1 MSYVVTQSCT
11 SDGAC
16 VIACPVNAIHPT
28 PGEPGFAEAEMLY
41 VDPVSCVDCGACATA
56 CPVDAILPHTKLTE
70 KQLPFVELN
79 AAYYR
84 DNPHPDRTPL
94 ALVERPR
101 DLATDGL
108 RVAVVGAGPA
118 GLYAADELLRL
129 PGVHVDVFDRLP
141 TPHGLARYGVAP
153 DHPRTKQVIEMFGAI
168 EREPGFRYRLNV
180 EAGTD
185 VTVDELRASYH
196 AVVYAVGA
204 ATDRRLG
211 VPGESLPGSAS
222 ATDFVAWYNGH
233 PDADPDNSA
242 GYPLSSERAVVIGNG
257 NVALDVAR
265 ILTADPDRLAT
276 TDISNRALLALRE
289 SRIQEVVLLG
299 RRGPADAAF
308 TMPEL
313 IGLATLDD
321 VDVLVEGTVEVT
333 SDKTGI
339 LAELAGRTPVAGRRR
354 IVLRFH
360 TAPVRILGD
369 EQVDALEVNR
379 AGEVEVIPAGLVLRA
394 IGYRARPV
402 PGLPFDEDR
411 GLVPNDGGRV
421 EPGLYVAG
429 WIKRGPTG
437 FLGTNKS
444 CSKETVERLLDDLA
458 AGRLSTPTETVA
470 PFDYEVGDRGWRA
483 IDRAE
488 RALGAVAGRPRVK
501 LSDRGALVAAAEPP
515 TRRRSPSG
523 RRVARAPWREGVSRR
538 PHATVDLEAEGSHG
552 VSIRRRSFL
561 ATATRRP
568 VGYKVRACR
577 TCPAFPASTAGS
589 CAGPTTTRSGG
600 CTCSRPRST

>member
-1 MSYVVTQSCT
+1 MPYVVTQSCC

-16 VIACPVNAIHPT
+16 VIACPVNAIHPA

-56 CPVDAILPHTKLTE
+56 CPVDAVLPHTKLTD
-70 KQLPFVELN
+70 KQLPFIELN
-79 AAYYR
+79 ATYYK
-84 DNPHPDRTPL
+84 DHPHADRTPL
-94 ALVERPR
+94 ALVEKPR
-101 DLATDGL
+101 GTATDGL
-108 RVAVVGAGPA
+108 RVAVIGAGPA
-118 GLYAADELLRL
+118 GLYAADELLKL
-129 PGVHVDVFDRLP
+129 PGVQVDVFDRLP

-153 DHPRTKQVIEMFGAI
+153 DHPRTKQVIELFAAI

-196 AVVYAVGA
+196 AVIYAVGA

-211 VPGESLPGSAS
+211 VPGEALPGSVS

-233 PDADPDNSA
+233 PDADDA
-242 GYPLSSERAVVIGNG
+242 GYPLGSERAVVIGNG

-276 TDISNRALLALRE
+276 TDISDRALLALRD
-289 SRIQEVVLLG
+289 SRIREVVVIG

-308 TMPEL
+308 TLPEL
-313 IGLATLDD
+313 IGLAALDD
-321 VDVLVEGTVEVT
+321 ADVVVPGPVDVT
-333 SDKTGI
+333 SDKTRV
-339 LAELAGRTPVAGRRR
+339 LAELAARAPVAGRRR

-360 TAPVRILGD
+360 AAPVRLLGD
-369 EQVDALEVNR
+369 EQVDALEVVRTEVVDGR
-379 AGEVEVIPAGLVLRA
+379 AVPTGETEVIPAGLVLRA

-402 PGLPFDEDR
+402 PGLPFDEER

-421 EPGLYVAG
+421 EPGLYVGG

-444 CSKETVERLLDDLA
+444 CSKETVERLLDDLD
-458 AGRLSTPTETVA
+458 AGLLTAPTEVVER
-470 PFDYEVGDRGWRA
+470 FDHEVDDAGWRA

-501 LSDRGALVAAAEPP
+501 LTDRMALKEAATPP
-515 TRRRSPSG
+515 PRRRE
-523 RRVARAPWREGVSRR
+523 RARAGRG
-538 PHATVDLEAEGSHG
+538 
-552 VSIRRRSFL
+552 
-561 ATATRRP
+561 
-568 VGYKVRACR
+568 
-577 TCPAFPASTAGS
+577 
-589 CAGPTTTRSGG
+589 
-600 CTCSRPRST
+600 